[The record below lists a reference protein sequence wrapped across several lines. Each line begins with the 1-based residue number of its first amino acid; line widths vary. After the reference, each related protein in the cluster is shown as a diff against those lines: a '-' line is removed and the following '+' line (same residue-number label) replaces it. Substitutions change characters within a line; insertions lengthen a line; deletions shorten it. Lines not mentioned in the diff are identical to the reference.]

1 MKQNTDTIYRHPLQQ
16 GEAIRYWHYSAIA
29 SERYDVADV
38 AMQGEMDPF
47 FFMSKKKNFIPHTYP
62 CRVDFQQR
70 FVDKKPQ
77 PLAPCELTRWWFP
90 FGSDRVDLSGFWFR
104 PTRIG
109 AWAKTWLEA
118 EHAGEVK
125 LKFTT
130 CGGSIVQVNGEEVA
144 WMATYQRNLESTI
157 EISVALHAGLNEVLV
172 WFDDLAERDIRFF
185 FQMDYLTGVPVKVA
199 LQTPIAAERVAEME
213 ALLDGM
219 SFEHTAYLQGDIR
232 LCFPAPASTTFTLNC
247 RVLGDFISLDEPVEL
262 QAQLD
267 QGQHQ
272 VKIADAAQLPAD
284 FRNFV
289 ITLASGGVEISR
301 TLGVEI
307 CHAEAQREVPETL
320 AARIDEALHQVATQG
335 EYSSVKA
342 LARLACGMTDDDTHA
357 MLEGV
362 LPSIIDCHDCAD
374 FTLVPLLWCRIV
386 WGDEIAASTREKI
399 DYAILNF
406 RYWMDEPGNDV
417 QWYFSENH
425 ALLFHTAAY
434 LAGSALPQAHF
445 VRANRSGR
453 DQAAAG
459 KQRVLDWLSHF
470 EACEM
475 AEWNSVPY
483 FPVDLK
489 GLTALAALAPDADI
503 AARSRR
509 AIQRLI
515 EQIAR
520 SAHQGMLTASQGR
533 SYEHTLRAGRSLE
546 LAAISRLLWGK
557 GNYGCRFHALP
568 QLALLLRDYGLTID
582 PALAEVAVWQ
592 KPGAQEWYFAQGANR
607 IARLYHYKTRHA
619 AMGSIAGYRWG
630 EWGYQETP
638 LHLRLGD
645 IPEAQVWI
653 NHPGETIHG
662 GFGRPSYWGGCGTLP
677 RVQQYRGLALLH
689 FSLHDGQPDFTHAWL
704 PQAVFSEVQIDGDR
718 IALRSR
724 TGMALLFGNRP
735 FDVVETGPTRHCEV
749 RLQGR
754 ETTWLVRLHDDAT
767 PSSLEAFSEHFAAL
781 KVELEQDGTLC
792 VLDPAYGEVRFLADG
807 RITAQGRTLDPS
819 DWSVAGTSTE
829 LTL

>member
-1 MKQNTDTIYRHPLQQ
+1 MKTDNIYRRALQQ
-16 GEAIRYWHYSAIA
+16 GDAIRYWHYSDIA
-29 SERYDVADV
+29 SERYDVPDV
-38 AMQGEMDPF
+38 PMQGDMDPF
-47 FFMSKKKNFIPHTYP
+47 FFLSKKKNFIPHTYP

-70 FVDKKPQ
+70 YLEKKPQ
-77 PLAPCELTRWWFP
+77 PFAAFEPTRWWFP

-109 AWAKTWLEA
+109 AWAQTWLET
-118 EHAGEVK
+118 ENAGDIT
-125 LKFTT
+125 LRFTT
-130 CGGSIVQVNGEEVA
+130 CGGGILRVNDEDVA
-144 WMATYQRNLESTI
+144 WSAAYQRNLENTI
-157 EISVALHAGLNEVLV
+157 EVTVSLKPGLNDVRV

-185 FQMDYLTGVPVKVA
+185 FQLDYMAGIPVNVA
-199 LQTPIAAERVAEME
+199 LASPISAPGVAEME
-213 ALLDGM
+213 ALLEGV
-219 SFEHTAYLQGDIR
+219 SFECSAYSHGDIN
-232 LCFPAPASTTFTLNC
+232 LCFPAPASVPLTIAC
-247 RVLGDFISLDEPVEL
+247 RVLGDFISLDNPIEL
-262 QAQLD
+262 ETELRP
-267 QGQHQ
+267 GQQ
-272 VKIADAAQLPAD
+272 VARIANTAQLPAD

-289 ITLASGGVEISR
+289 ITLSSGEFHISR

-307 CHAEAQREVPETL
+307 CHATAQQIVPETL
-320 AARIDEALHQVATQG
+320 SARIAEALQTVATQG

-342 LARLACGMTDDDTHA
+342 LARLACGMTDEETHA

-362 LPSIIDCHDCAD
+362 LPSVLDCHDCAD
-374 FTLVPLLWCRIV
+374 FTLVPLLWCRIA
-386 WGDEIAASTREKI
+386 WGDAIAPTTREKI
-399 DYAILNF
+399 DAAILHF

-434 LAGSALPQAHF
+434 LAGSFFPEATF
-445 VRANRSGR
+445 VRANRSGCE
-453 DQAAAG
+453 QAAAG
-459 KQRVLDWLSHF
+459 KQRVLDWLTHF
-470 EACEM
+470 ESCEM
-475 AEWNSVPY
+475 AEWNSAPY

-489 GLTALAALAPDADI
+489 GLTALAALSPDADI

-520 SAHQGMLTASQGR
+520 SCHQGILTASQGR

-568 QLALLLRDYGLTID
+568 QLALLLRDHGLTLD
-582 PALAEVAVWQ
+582 PALAEVAMWQ
-592 KPGAQEWYFAQGANR
+592 KPTAQEWCFAQGANR
-607 IARLYHYKTRHA
+607 IAKLYHYKTRHV

-638 LHLRLGD
+638 LHLRMGD

-677 RVQQYRGLALLH
+677 RVQQYRGLAVLTFTPH
-689 FSLHDGQPDFTHAWL
+689 EGQPTFTHAWL
-704 PQAVFSEVQIDGDR
+704 PQHIFSDVRISAER
-718 IALRSR
+718 IALQSGA
-724 TGMALLFGNRP
+724 GMALLFGSHP
-735 FDVVETGPTRHCEV
+735 FHIVETGPTRHCEV
-749 RLQGR
+749 QQHGKQ
-754 ETTWLVRLHDDAT
+754 TTWLVRLNDTDDIHSLDDFTQTFANLTVQHEADDALT
-767 PSSLEAFSEHFAAL
+767 
-781 KVELEQDGTLC
+781 
-792 VLDPAYGEVRFLADG
+792 VLDPVYGEVRFLPDG
-807 RITAQGRTLDPS
+807 RVIAQGRTLDPNA
-819 DWSVAGTSTE
+819 WSVAGTHCE

>member
-1 MKQNTDTIYRHPLQQ
+1 MNTTTENLYRRVLQS

-38 AMQGEMDPF
+38 PMQGDMDPF
-47 FFMSKKKNFIPHTYP
+47 FFLSKKKNFIPHTYP
-62 CRVDFQQR
+62 CRVDFQTR
-70 FVDKKPQ
+70 FLDKKPH
-77 PLAPCELTRWWFP
+77 PFGPCELTRWWFP

-118 EHAGEVK
+118 EVAGEVT
-125 LKFTT
+125 LRLTT
-130 CGGSIVQVNGEEVA
+130 CGGSIVHVNGTEVA
-144 WMATYQRNLESTI
+144 WTASYQRNLENTV
-157 EISVALHAGLNEVLV
+157 EISVVLQPGLNEVLV

-185 FQMDYLTGVPVKVA
+185 FQFDYLSGVPVNVA
-199 LQTPIAAERVAEME
+199 LPTPIAAKQVREIET
-213 ALLDGM
+213 LLEGV
-219 SFEHTAYLQGDIR
+219 SFEHAAYSEGDIR
-232 LCFPAPASTTFTLNC
+232 LCFPAPASTPIEIHC
-247 RVLGDFISLDEPVEL
+247 QVLGDFISLDEPVAL
-262 QAQLD
+262 SATLR
-267 QGQHQ
+267 QGER
-272 VKIADAAQLPAD
+272 VARIADAAALPAD

-289 ITLASGGVEISR
+289 ITLRYQDFEISR

-307 CHAEAQREVPETL
+307 CHAHAQQQVPETL
-320 AARIDEALHQVATQG
+320 QARIAEALHTVATQG

-342 LARLACGMTDDDTHA
+342 LARLACGMADDETHA

-386 WGDEIAASTREKI
+386 WGESIAVSTRDKI

-434 LAGSALPQAHF
+434 LAGSAMPHAHF
-445 VRANRSGR
+445 VRANRNGHA
-453 DQAAAG
+453 QAAAG

-470 EACEM
+470 ERCEM
-475 AEWNSVPY
+475 AEWNSAPY

-503 AARSRR
+503 AARSRQ
-509 AIQRLI
+509 AIQRLL

-520 SAHQGMLTASQGR
+520 SCHQGMLTASQGR

-546 LAAISRLLWGK
+546 LAAIARLLWGK

-568 QLALLLRDYGLTID
+568 QLALLLRDHGLVID
-582 PALAEVAVWQ
+582 PALASIAAWQ
-592 KPGAQEWYFAQGANR
+592 KPTALAWCFAQGANR
-607 IARLYHYKTRHA
+607 IARLYHYKTRDV

-645 IPEAQVWI
+645 VPEAQVWI

-677 RVQQYRGLALLH
+677 RVQQYRGLAILR
-689 FSLHDGQPDFTHAWL
+689 FSAHEGQPDFSHAWL
-704 PQAVFSEVQIDGDR
+704 PQEAFSEVRIDGAR
-718 IALRSR
+718 IALRGGD
-724 TGMALLFGNRP
+724 GMALLFGSQP
-735 FDVVETGPTRHCEV
+735 FDVVETGPTRQCEV
-749 RLQGR
+749 RQQGR
-754 ETTWLVRLHDDAT
+754 ITTWLVRLNDDPAST
-767 PSSLEAFSEHFAAL
+767 SLDAFADRFAAL
-781 KVELEQDGTLC
+781 SPQEEGEGTLR
-792 VLDPAYGEVRFLADG
+792 VVDPVYGDVQFLPDG
-807 RITAQGRTLDPS
+807 RIVAQGRTLDPD
-819 DWSVAGTSTE
+819 DWSVAGTSQE

>member
-1 MKQNTDTIYRHPLQQ
+1 MNTTTDNLYRRPLQS
-16 GEAIRYWHYSAIA
+16 GDAIRYWHYSAIA

-38 AMQGEMDPF
+38 PMQGDMDPF
-47 FFMSKKKNFIPHTYP
+47 FFLSKKKNFIPHTYP
-62 CRVDFQQR
+62 CRVDFQKR
-70 FVDKKPQ
+70 YLDKKPQ
-77 PLAPCELTRWWFP
+77 PFAPCELTRWWFP

-118 EHAGEVK
+118 ETAGEVT
-125 LKFTT
+125 LRFTT
-130 CGGSIVQVNGEEVA
+130 CGGSIVQVNGAEVA
-144 WMATYQRNLESTI
+144 WTASYQRNLESPIDIT
-157 EISVALHAGLNEVLV
+157 VALQPGLNEVLV
-172 WFDDLAERDIRFF
+172 WFDDLAERDIRYF
-185 FQMDYLTGVPVKVA
+185 FQLDYLTGIALKVA
-199 LQTPIAAERVAEME
+199 LPAPIAAARVSEME
-213 ALLDGM
+213 TLLDGV
-219 SFEHTAYLQGDIR
+219 SFEHAAYSEGDIR
-232 LCFPAPASTTFTLNC
+232 LIFPKAASAAFDIHC
-247 RVLGDFISLDEPVEL
+247 RVLGDFISLDEPVTL
-262 QAQLD
+262 SATLH
-267 QGQHQ
+267 QGER
-272 VKIADAAQLPAD
+272 VARIADAAALPAD

-289 ITLASGGVEISR
+289 ITLVSGDFEISR

-307 CHAEAQREVPETL
+307 CHAHAQQQVPATL
-320 AARIDEALHQVATQG
+320 EARIAEALHTVATQG

-342 LARLACGMTDDDTHA
+342 LARLACGMADEETHA

-362 LPSIIDCHDCAD
+362 LPSILDCHDCAD
-374 FTLVPLLWCRIV
+374 FTLVPLLWCRFA
-386 WGDEIAASTREKI
+386 WAEAIAPETREKI
-399 DYAILNF
+399 DIAILNF

-434 LAGSALPQAHF
+434 LAGSFLPQSHF
-445 VRANRSGR
+445 IRANRSGSE
-453 DQAAAG
+453 QAAAG

-470 EACEM
+470 EGCEM
-475 AEWNSVPY
+475 AEWNSAPY

-489 GLTALAALAPDADI
+489 GLTALAALAPDAEI

-520 SAHQGMLTASQGR
+520 SCHQGMLTASQGR

-546 LAAISRLLWGK
+546 LAAIARLLWGK

-568 QLALLLRDYGLTID
+568 QLALLLRDHGLIID
-582 PALAEVAVWQ
+582 PALADVAVWQ
-592 KPGAQEWYFAQGANR
+592 KPNALEWCFAQGANR

-638 LHLRLGD
+638 LHLRLGAV
-645 IPEAQVWI
+645 PEAQVWI

-689 FSLHDGQPDFTHAWL
+689 FAAHEGQPDFSHAWL
-704 PQAVFSEVQIDGDR
+704 AQEAFSDVRIDGDR
-718 IALRSR
+718 IALRSGD
-724 TGMALLFGNRP
+724 GMALLFGNQP
-735 FDVVETGPTRHCEV
+735 FDVVDSGPTRQCEV

-754 ETTWLVRLHDDAT
+754 KTTWLVRLNDDPT
-767 PSSLEAFSEHFAAL
+767 SPSLEAFAARFATLAL
-781 KVELEQDGTLC
+781 QEEENATLR
-792 VLDPAYGEVRFLADG
+792 VVDPVYGEVRFLSDG
-807 RITAQGRTLDPS
+807 RIVAEGRTLDPD
-819 DWSVAGTSTE
+819 DWSVAGTSRE